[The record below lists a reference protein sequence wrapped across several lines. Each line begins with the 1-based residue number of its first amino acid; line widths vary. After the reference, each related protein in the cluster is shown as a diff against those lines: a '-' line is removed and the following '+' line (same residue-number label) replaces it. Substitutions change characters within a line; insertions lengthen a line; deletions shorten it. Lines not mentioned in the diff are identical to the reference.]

1 MPRRLPRLASPAQ
14 LGHQDHRE
22 RKELSERLEPQDR
35 QDGVELMVS
44 PVTKESRARLD
55 HPGSRDSKECP
66 ESREPLP
73 RKKAAPSRESPDRP
87 ERRDL
92 KAPQE
97 NQELLEMTA
106 VLVSFS
112 LFQLIKGFFQAR
124 QDIKAPLGR
133 MVRREM
139 LEQRV
144 EKDQLEH
151 TESRER
157 RASAPGIVQ
166 QMEEYSSKMEPG
178 DKRGRI
184 KMLQRMSEIH

>member
-1 MPRRLPRLASPAQ
+1 MVRPRAPAAVAVSRARRDLPEIPGKMANREGMERQDRQEILDSWGGLLSVPRRLPRLASPAQ

-22 RKELSERLEPQDR
+22 RKELLERLEPQDR

-44 PVTKESRARLD
+44 LVTKESRARLD

-97 NQELLEMTA
+97 NQELQEMTA
-106 VLVSFS
+106 VPVSFS
-112 LFQLIKGFFQAR
+112 LFQLIIFNFFRPAR
-124 QDIKAPLGR
+124 
-133 MVRREM
+133 
-139 LEQRV
+139 
-144 EKDQLEH
+144 
-151 TESRER
+151 T
-157 RASAPGIVQ
+157 
-166 QMEEYSSKMEPG
+166 
-178 DKRGRI
+178 
-184 KMLQRMSEIH
+184 